1 MSKEDVIEVEGTV
14 VEALPN
20 AMFQVELENGHIVLA
35 HVSGKMRMN
44 FIRILPGAGKGT
56 QAARLIEKY
65 GIPQISTGDMFRAAI
80 KNETP
85 LGVEAKKYI
94 DAGQL
99 VPDSVTV
106 GIVRDRLV
114 KDDCKSGFILDGF
127 PRTTAQA
134 VSLDAILKELGISL
148 DAVLNLNVPSEE
160 LVKRISERAVLE
172 NRADDNPET
181 VQKRLAV
188 YEESTKPLID
198 YYRNSGL
205 YQEINGLQDVDAVFA
220 DIIKALEK

>member
-1 MSKEDVIEVEGTV
+1 
-14 VEALPN
+14 
-20 AMFQVELENGHIVLA
+20 MFC
-35 HVSGKMRMN
+35 
-44 FIRILPGAGKGT
+44 
-56 QAARLIEKY
+56 
-65 GIPQISTGDMFRAAI
+65 AAI

-85 LGVEAKKYI
+85 LEAKKYI

-134 VSLDAILKELGISL
+134 VSFGCNLKRIRNFF

-172 NRADDNPET
+172 NRVLMIT
-181 VQKRLAV
+181 
-188 YEESTKPLID
+188 
-198 YYRNSGL
+198 
-205 YQEINGLQDVDAVFA
+205 
-220 DIIKALEK
+220 